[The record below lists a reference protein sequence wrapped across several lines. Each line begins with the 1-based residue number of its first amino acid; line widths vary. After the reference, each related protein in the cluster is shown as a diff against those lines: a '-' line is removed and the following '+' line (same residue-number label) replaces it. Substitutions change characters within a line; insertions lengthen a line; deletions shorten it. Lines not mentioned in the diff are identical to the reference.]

1 MDRRGIPVV
10 VAMKGHP
17 GSGKSTIA
25 RSLAQALKW
34 PLLDKDDVRDSTLP
48 IQNLLP
54 SSSSG
59 GLLNDLSYAVIW
71 GMADTQ
77 LQLGVSVVIDSP
89 LSRPHLFHQIAALA
103 AEHGA
108 LLLVVECRAADSQEW
123 RRRLEDRTRASPSW
137 HKPSSWEA
145 LQELVEGYQGCYE
158 YDMGTTRRLVV
169 DTTAKVEGEAIAAEV
184 LNWVRRA
191 DHEGTPTLTFVPSE
205 N

>member
-1 MDRRGIPVV
+1 MDSRGISVI

-48 IQNLLP
+48 IQNLIP
-54 SSSSG
+54 SSSAG

-71 GMADTQ
+71 KMAETQ
-77 LQLGVSVVIDSP
+77 LELGSSVVIDSP

-103 AEHGA
+103 ARHGA
-108 LLLVVECRAADSQEW
+108 LLLLVECRAVDSQEW
-123 RRRLEDRTRASPSW
+123 KRRLEDRARASPSW

-145 LQELVEGYQGCYE
+145 LQELVEGYQGCCE
-158 YDMGTTRRLVV
+158 YDTGATMRLVV
-169 DTTAKVEGEAIAAEV
+169 DTTAKVEGETIAEEV
-184 LNWVRRA
+184 LNWVRCA
-191 DHEGTPTLTFVPSE
+191 DDEGTPTLSFVPSK
-205 N
+205 